1 MDREKAISVAVAPLP
16 LDDGFPVSLRGIC
29 ALDHVKDAVLML
41 AVCMFVRQAMVTELP
56 SMSKVDRQQCAQ
68 ILFET
73 FQVPKLALV
82 NQAVLTL
89 HVYGEQTG
97 IVVDIGHECTGT
109 LTTSVH

>member
-1 MDREKAISVAVAPLP
+1 MVI
-16 LDDGFPVSLRGIC
+16 
-29 ALDHVKDAVLML
+29 
-41 AVCMFVRQAMVTELP
+41 RQAVVTELP
-56 SMSKVDRQQCAQ
+56 SMSKVDRQTCAQ

-97 IVVDIGHECTGT
+97 VVVDIGHECTGT
-109 LTTSVH
+109 FKPSVIAERMS